1 MLSCC
6 RFESDSLDECV
17 EVIDYAVVEAVE
29 LRSPLV
35 SDSGI
40 GADRVKKTRGQ
51 RGVDTLEQLQEDETD
66 RVSLRQKLM
75 AAGTWKSGDE
85 SLGSQLAEIV
95 AERGKRIAV
104 RGTSERLD
112 DVRVDLRGSKAIAGG
127 DVREAHEGVHQG
139 ELAGVIE
146 P

>member
-1 MLSCC
+1 
-6 RFESDSLDECV
+6 
-17 EVIDYAVVEAVE
+17 
-29 LRSPLV
+29 
-35 SDSGI
+35 
-40 GADRVKKTRGQ
+40 
-51 RGVDTLEQLQEDETD
+51 
-66 RVSLRQKLM
+66 M